1 MTRYIAIVT
10 LALIAALSADQVF
23 AQRQDDVDH
32 PGTLQFNPG
41 MVADVDHPGTLQF
54 NPGMVAD
61 VDHPGTLQWSIVA
74 NTEHPDTLSF
84 SLIAIIAFE
93 SGPEAAYLMLL
104 DMGFSDREAYD
115 MVLSVLIN
123 SEGGGTD

>member
-23 AQRQDDVDH
+23 AQRQD
-32 PGTLQFNPG
+32 
-41 MVADVDHPGTLQF
+41 DVDHPGTLQF